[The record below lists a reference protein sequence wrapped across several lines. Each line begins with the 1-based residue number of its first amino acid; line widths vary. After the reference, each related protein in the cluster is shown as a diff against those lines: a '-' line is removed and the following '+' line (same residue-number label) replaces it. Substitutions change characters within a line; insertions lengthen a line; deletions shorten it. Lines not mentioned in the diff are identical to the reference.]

1 MFEYSP
7 PLEPWLD
14 ILFKDKDIMVVNKP
28 TGLLSVP
35 GRGPENE
42 DSVLHRV
49 KQQHPKA
56 AAAHRLDMSTT
67 GVIVSPLTPTSHRE
81 LSRQFRERETEKHYL
96 AWVWGE
102 PEADSGQVDLPL
114 CVDWPNRPKQKVDF
128 EEGRHALTL
137 WEELK
142 VQNGNSLIKL
152 TPITGRSHQLRVH
165 MASLGRPI
173 VGDVIDTTAFETVNQ
188 QDWVAA
194 SLDGLKPV
202 RAGRVLSAPEMNAL
216 LRQMEATPHSGQ
228 CNHGRPT
235 YVELKLHDLEKL
247 FGRR

>member
-67 GVIVSPLTPTSHRE
+67 GVIVIPLNPNSHRE

-102 PEADSGQVDLPL
+102 PEAASGQVDLPL
-114 CVDWPNRPKQKVDF
+114 CVDWPNRPRQMVSH
-128 EEGRHALTL
+128 EHGRPAQTD
-137 WEELK
+137 WQ
-142 VQNGNSLIKL
+142 VIGR
-152 TPITGRSHQLRVH
+152 TPGETRVRLSPLTGRSHQLRVH
-165 MASLGRPI
+165 MLALGHPI
-173 VGDVIDTTAFETVNQ
+173 LGDPIYATGAARDFPRLMLHAETLGLHHPRSGAWVEFTAPCPF
-188 QDWVAA
+188 
-194 SLDGLKPV
+194 
-202 RAGRVLSAPEMNAL
+202 
-216 LRQMEATPHSGQ
+216 
-228 CNHGRPT
+228 
-235 YVELKLHDLEKL
+235 
-247 FGRR
+247 